1 MIIPQTTVVA
11 VCAVEN
17 KYRVLFYSLVLE
29 MLYSQL
35 VWLQVMAHSED
46 ISSTA
51 ASLARLDVATSLG
64 LLAQE
69 RVRNTVESL

>member
-1 MIIPQTTVVA
+1 M
-11 VCAVEN
+11 
-17 KYRVLFYSLVLE
+17 LE
-29 MLYSQL
+29 MFYSQL

-69 RVRNTVESL
+69 RVRNTVEPL